1 MKIYYINIDNRVDRK
16 NFIVQQSKLLDLELN
31 RISAITPNKINLGKI
46 KEQYKVRI
54 GPGEL
59 CCSLSHRFI
68 WKKIVKSK
76 ESYALILEDDIVIS
90 KHLKSI
96 LNKITSSK
104 IAFKLL
110 RIETRNESVRF
121 GDVKFMLGERFK
133 IRRTYNNAVGTAG
146 YIISRDF
153 CKTLLNNKN
162 LFTKPLDHILF
173 YKNNFGDVQGQ
184 FLQIFPALAIPYDD
198 FYGGDF
204 GNFNAKRIMS
214 SSIGNIRYQDPTKRN
229 EIKIYIK
236 VTREIHKI
244 LLQFISFPKA
254 IYNSITGKKSFFK
267 HRIFFAE

>member
-1 MKIYYINIDNRVDRK
+1 MDNRVDRK
-16 NFIVQQSKLLDLELN
+16 NFIVQQSKLLGINLN
-31 RISAITPNKINLGKI
+31 RISAITPNKINLGEV
-46 KEQYKVRI
+46 KEEYNVMI

-68 WKKIVKSK
+68 WQKIVNSK

-90 KHLKSI
+90 KHLKDVLS
-96 LNKITSSK
+96 KITLSK
-104 IAFKLL
+104 FAFKLL

-121 GDVKFMLGERFK
+121 GDVRYSLDERFK

-153 CKTLLNNKN
+153 CKTLLNDKN

-173 YKNNFGDVQGQ
+173 YKNNLGDIQGQ
-184 FLQIFPALAIPYDD
+184 FLQIFPALVTPLEE
-198 FYGGDF
+198 FYAGDI
-204 GNFNAKRIMS
+204 GNFIAKRIIS
-214 SSIGNIRYQDPTKRN
+214 SSIGSLRFKDPIKRN
-229 EIKIYIK
+229 EIKIYNKIA
-236 VTREIHKI
+236 REVFKI

-254 IYNSITGKKSFFK
+254 LYNSITGKKSFFK